1 MPETEDGVTHTHDH
15 FDVAVVGAGIT
26 GLELGALLSRDGMR
40 VVVLEKQGETGGR
53 ARVRLE
59 KGCAVDYGIHV
70 VRFGPHSALSKV
82 CRHLGREIDYIKPGT
97 SYVIDRDGRK
107 QIMPT
112 SPADLFRTGMF
123 SLLDRFMALALML
136 KIRAGRYD
144 RFVELG
150 LREWLDRHGVRGGL
164 RRYFGLVSLS
174 MMVCPFVERTSTGE
188 MMRNMGRVLTTGCS
202 VMYPRGGWAPLFRLF
217 EDTIR
222 SRGELRLAAPVQR
235 IDVEGGRAVGVRTA
249 GGRVTADS
257 VVASVPVQHL
267 FDGLLDES
275 LVPDSFVQNCRR
287 LRPTSGVVLD
297 YVLGRKICEDS
308 GLWYLYD
315 PPSFGMFTS
324 NLEPGIVPAGK
335 QLLTWLYPEDPDRMR
350 QPELARRIEAEV
362 EASLFRTFPGLEA
375 AVEWRRAMRLRM
387 VDGVE
392 VNIRQHKGR
401 RPGPLVPG
409 VQGLYLVGDSTAADG
424 AGGDVGQ
431 ESVLVCYEAITGR
444 TCR

>member
-1 MPETEDGVTHTHDH
+1 MTNDHDH
-15 FDVAVVGAGIT
+15 FDVAIVGAGIT

-40 VVVLEKQGETGGR
+40 VVVLEKQSRTGGR
-53 ARVRLE
+53 ARVSLE
-59 KGCAVDYGIHV
+59 GGCAVDYGIHV

-82 CRHLGREIDYIKPGT
+82 CRHLGREIEYIKPGT

-123 SLLDRFMALALML
+123 SLLDRVMALALML

-144 RFVELG
+144 RLEETG

-174 MMVCPFVERTSTGE
+174 MMVCPFLERSSTGE

-202 VMYPRGGWAPLFRLF
+202 IMYPRGGWAPLFELF
-217 EDTIR
+217 ESTIR
-222 SRGELRLAAPVQR
+222 SRGELRLGTHVDSV
-235 IDVEGGRAVGVRTA
+235 IVEGGRAVGVRA
-249 GGRVTADS
+249 GGERVPARS
-257 VVASVPVQHL
+257 VVISAPVQRI
-267 FDGLLDES
+267 FNGLLDEK
-275 LVPDSFVQNCRR
+275 LVPSAFVRTCRE
-287 LRPTSGVVLD
+287 LRPTAGVVLD
-297 YVLGRKICEDS
+297 YVLKRRICEDS
-308 GLWYLYD
+308 GLWYLFD

-324 NLEPGIVPAGK
+324 NLEPGLVPAGR
-335 QLLTWLYPEDPDRMR
+335 QLLTWLCPEDVGRLS
-350 QPELARRIEAEV
+350 QPAQARRIEAEV
-362 EASLFRTFPGLEA
+362 EAALFRTFPDLEA
-375 AVEWRRAMRLRM
+375 SIEWRRAMRLRM

-392 VNIRQHKGR
+392 VNIRQHRGR

-409 VQGLYLVGDSTAADG
+409 VEQLYLVGDSTAADG

-444 TCR
+444 RCR